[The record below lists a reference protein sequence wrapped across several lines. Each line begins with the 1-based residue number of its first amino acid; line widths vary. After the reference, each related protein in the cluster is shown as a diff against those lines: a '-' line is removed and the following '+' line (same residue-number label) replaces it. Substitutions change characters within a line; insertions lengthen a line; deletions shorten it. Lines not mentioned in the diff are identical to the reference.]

1 MKPAPFD
8 YVRAT
13 SVDEAVAALT
23 ASDGEAKLL
32 AGGQSLVPMLNFRL
46 VDVPVFVDINGIEGL
61 AGIEE
66 IDGGGLRVGA
76 LTRHHTLET
85 SSVVRD
91 RFPVVHEAINTSF
104 PCRPSK

>member
-46 VDVPVFVDINGIEGL
+46 VDAPVFVDINGIDGL

-66 IDGGGLRVGA
+66 TDGGGWQRGDENQGTGHRRGVSFVREKEG
-76 LTRHHTLET
+76 R
-85 SSVVRD
+85 SSD
-91 RFPVVHEAINTSF
+91 
-104 PCRPSK
+104 